1 MIAAVSLRLL
11 YLIFQQVLMLVL
23 LLGRTKS
30 TKDVE
35 LLVLRH
41 EVAVLRRTNPRPHLD
56 GADRA
61 VFAALIRRDDIT
73 PGLDRLQLAPGRPVL
88 VLVGGAGGMGKE
100 DIRTLDTVLR
110 QAVVPAVEERGAAV
124 VDGDTDSGVMKSI
137 GRAKADT
144 GARFAL
150 VGVAAAG
157 TVRLPG
163 GEPPI
168 DDAAQLEPHHTQ
180 AVLVPGREWGA
191 ESPWLG
197 KVADILAETSP
208 SVTLLVNGGEIAF
221 DDVLGSLDRG
231 RPVVVL
237 TGTGRTADA
246 IAAARDAPDADPR
259 TTRIAQSPPTRIVA
273 VHDVDAIRAA
283 VAGGPIHHSSGRGRA
298 IPSG

>member
-1 MIAAVSLRLL
+1 MVGQTCDGKPP
-11 YLIFQQVLMLVL
+11 LIFRIETV
-23 LLGRTKS
+23 
-30 TKDVE
+30 
-35 LLVLRH
+35 
-41 EVAVLRRTNPRPHLD
+41 
-56 GADRA
+56 
-61 VFAALIRRDDIT
+61 DDIA

-88 VLVGGAGGMGKE
+88 VLVGGAAGMSEE

-110 QAVVPAVEERGAAV
+110 LAIVPVVEDRGAAV
-124 VDGDTDSGVMKSI
+124 VDGGTDSGVMKSI

-157 TVRLPG
+157 TVRVPG

-180 AVLVPGREWGA
+180 VVLVPGREWGA

-197 KVADILAETSP
+197 KVADALAAASP
-208 SVTLLVNGGEIAF
+208 SVTLLVNGGDIAF
-221 DDVLGSLDRG
+221 DDVLGGLDRG

-237 TGTGRTADA
+237 AGTGRTADA

-259 TTRIAQSPPTRIVA
+259 ATRIAQSPLTSIVA
-273 VHDVDAIRAA
+273 VHDVAAIRAA
-283 VAGGPIHHSSGRGRA
+283 VAAGLLHHSSGRGRA
-298 IPSG
+298 TPSG